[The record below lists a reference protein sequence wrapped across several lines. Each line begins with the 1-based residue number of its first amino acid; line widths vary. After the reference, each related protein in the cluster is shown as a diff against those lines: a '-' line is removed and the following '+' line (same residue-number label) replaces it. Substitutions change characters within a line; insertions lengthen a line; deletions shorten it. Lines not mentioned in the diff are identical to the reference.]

1 MTPIFVIGPKKILFV
16 SVSLLFLTLFTLS
29 SFAATKHEVLY
40 RSLISSRAQLVI
52 SPLTLPAATQRT
64 FYSTTLS
71 VSGGYAPYRFSL
83 LRSAMPAGLTLSSRG
98 TVSGTPTVIG
108 SFYVRVLVTDSA
120 SNRSERTLSLTV
132 KSPST
137 GSVGISVSPTSSSVS
152 SAGTQQFSAFVSG
165 TSNTSVTWSTTIGSI
180 TELGK
185 FTAPTVSNATS
196 ATVTATSS
204 ADTTKSAKAVV
215 SIAAAS
221 SSVTVQITPGS
232 VSLTSGGK
240 QQFAATVS
248 GASTNAVTW
257 STSAGSISSSGL
269 YTAPAVTT
277 NTSASVTATSVANAT
292 KHATATITISS
303 SSVTPVSVQVTP
315 TSASIKSAGTQQFT
329 ATVSNT
335 TNTAVTWSASIGSIS
350 SAGFYTAPS
359 VTTSTSAVVTARSVA
374 DTTKFAQSTISI
386 AALSTSSSSGSTA
399 PVTTANNGPD
409 NRYCNPGDVA
419 NFGASSDTVATLPTA
434 CFYTAMAATPSPG
447 TVIAVSAGG
456 SLQGALNSANCGDTI
471 TIQAGAVFSG
481 TFTLPAK
488 SCDDQHWITIRTSA
502 PNSSLP
508 PEGTRLTP
516 CYAGV
521 GSLPNRPAYACT
533 SAANVMPRILAGGN
547 QAFITASGANHYR
560 LIGLEITHPANMPIG
575 QPDTLVAITDGTALP
590 DHVIV
595 DRCWIHGLP
604 TAFLKRGVKIDG
616 NDLAVI
622 DSTVTDV
629 HAVGTATQGIL
640 SGTGTGPLK
649 IVNNFVEGGDSA
661 VGFGGQGNPFGN
673 PTDVEIRRNHL
684 FKPWSW
690 QAGNPAYLG
699 YPFSA
704 KVALES
710 KNSNRVLIEANIME
724 NTWGDQ
730 PGGPAQGGDG
740 SISWLGPKSQNSQ
753 CPSCDV
759 SDVTIR
765 YNLVRHAGGGFYI
778 FDSTSDT
785 GALALQAKRYS
796 IHDNLLDDISTVYSR
811 AGSGN
816 GILNRFLGSSI
827 YAPPANINV
836 LHNTGLAVGAAVL
849 SLNGTSTVPYVG
861 FNYSNNLESDGNY
874 GILGCSGQ
882 LGMNVLS
889 SCAPGYVWSSNAL
902 LGSTSSL
909 VSPSAV
915 GFVNY
920 KNGNGGDYRLCKGP
934 GIPASTCTAA
944 SPYANAGTDGK
955 DLGADISTMK
965 ALTAGVD

>member
-269 YTAPAVTT
+269 YTAPAITT

-303 SSVTPVSVQVTP
+303 SSVTPVSVQVT
-315 TSASIKSAGTQQFT
+315 
-329 ATVSNT
+329 
-335 TNTAVTWSASIGSIS
+335 
-350 SAGFYTAPS
+350 
-359 VTTSTSAVVTARSVA
+359 STSAVVTARSVA
-374 DTTKFAQSTISI
+374 DTTQFAQSTISI

-409 NRYCNPGDVA
+409 NRY
-419 NFGASSDTVATLPTA
+419 
-434 CFYTAMAATPSPG
+434 
-447 TVIAVSAGG
+447 
-456 SLQGALNSANCGDTI
+456 
-471 TIQAGAVFSG
+471 
-481 TFTLPAK
+481 
-488 SCDDQHWITIRTSA
+488 
-502 PNSSLP
+502 
-508 PEGTRLTP
+508 
-516 CYAGV
+516 
-521 GSLPNRPAYACT
+521 
-533 SAANVMPRILAGGN
+533 
-547 QAFITASGANHYR
+547 
-560 LIGLEITHPANMPIG
+560 
-575 QPDTLVAITDGTALP
+575 
-590 DHVIV
+590 
-595 DRCWIHGLP
+595 
-604 TAFLKRGVKIDG
+604 
-616 NDLAVI
+616 
-622 DSTVTDV
+622 
-629 HAVGTATQGIL
+629 
-640 SGTGTGPLK
+640 
-649 IVNNFVEGGDSA
+649 
-661 VGFGGQGNPFGN
+661 
-673 PTDVEIRRNHL
+673 
-684 FKPWSW
+684 
-690 QAGNPAYLG
+690 
-699 YPFSA
+699 
-704 KVALES
+704 
-710 KNSNRVLIEANIME
+710 
-724 NTWGDQ
+724 
-730 PGGPAQGGDG
+730 
-740 SISWLGPKSQNSQ
+740 
-753 CPSCDV
+753 
-759 SDVTIR
+759 
-765 YNLVRHAGGGFYI
+765 
-778 FDSTSDT
+778 
-785 GALALQAKRYS
+785 
-796 IHDNLLDDISTVYSR
+796 
-811 AGSGN
+811 
-816 GILNRFLGSSI
+816 
-827 YAPPANINV
+827 
-836 LHNTGLAVGAAVL
+836 
-849 SLNGTSTVPYVG
+849 
-861 FNYSNNLESDGNY
+861 
-874 GILGCSGQ
+874 
-882 LGMNVLS
+882 
-889 SCAPGYVWSSNAL
+889 
-902 LGSTSSL
+902 
-909 VSPSAV
+909 
-915 GFVNY
+915 
-920 KNGNGGDYRLCKGP
+920 
-934 GIPASTCTAA
+934 
-944 SPYANAGTDGK
+944 
-955 DLGADISTMK
+955 
-965 ALTAGVD
+965 